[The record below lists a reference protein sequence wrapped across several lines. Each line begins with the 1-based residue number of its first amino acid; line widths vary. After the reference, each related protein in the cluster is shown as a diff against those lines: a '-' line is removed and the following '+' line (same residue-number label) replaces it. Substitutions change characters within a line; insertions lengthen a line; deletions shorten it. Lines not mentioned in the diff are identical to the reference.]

1 MTDTI
6 WLCIVLRQDDNSE
19 FTIASFPPCLTV
31 ISYQLSVT
39 SYHCHLL
46 PVHWF
51 NSYVG

>member
-19 FTIASFPPCLTV
+19 FTIAGFPPCLT
-31 ISYQLSVT
+31 VT